1 MPTQPMLR
9 GCMMAADEPG
19 AIRRDTASNAARVR
33 RCTPFQIG
41 CDMAA
46 RIAGSSLAAMS
57 VALS

>member
-1 MPTQPMLR
+1 
-9 GCMMAADEPG
+9 MMAADEPG